1 MKDKEYTQYQEDVN
15 NAFDAAMEQKSNER
29 PSLGHVDVSYNKGH
43 QIDEDD
49 PEYIKMKQF
58 AGFID
63 LPLENLPSAGRFYR
77 DDFRIRIRPAMV
89 KEIRN
94 YSMIDENNLQ
104 DVDEKLNDILVSCV
118 KVSYGEMMG
127 SYKDILEEDRLYVI
141 LSVKELTFKNGENK
155 LMMPASKKCECGGCE
170 ESYELRTDNIQCYT
184 PDEDV
189 EKYYD
194 SSVKGYRIL
203 TKSYGEI
210 VMAPPTIGVMRAIT
224 EWARKKE
231 EEHKNWDK
239 SLFQIVPYLV
249 REWRGFDEK
258 NIMAF
263 ATNIAGWD
271 AKKFSIVFKMAEKI
285 KIGVK
290 PEFTYICD
298 KCGGTVT
305 VPLSFQNGLRSLFVI
320 SDISD
325 ELL

>member
-1 MKDKEYTQYQEDVN
+1 MEDKEYTQYQEDAN
-15 NAFDAAMEQKSNER
+15 KTFEAAMEQKSTER
-29 PSLGHVDVSYNKGH
+29 PSLGHVDVTRNKGH
-43 QIDEDD
+43 QIDEND
-49 PEYIKMKQF
+49 PEYIKMKEF
-58 AGFID
+58 AGFVD

-77 DDFRIRIRPAMV
+77 EDMRIKIRPALT

-118 KVSYGEMMG
+118 KVAFGESMG

-155 LMMPASKKCECGGCE
+155 IMMPVSKKCECGGCAD
-170 ESYELRTDNIQCYT
+170 SYELKTEHIQCYT
-184 PDEDV
+184 PDESI

-194 SSVKGYRIL
+194 PEIRGYRIL

-231 EEHKNWDK
+231 EEHKQWDK

-249 REWRGFDEK
+249 REWRGFDER

-271 AKKFSIVFKMAEKI
+271 AKKFAIVFKMADEI
-285 KIGVK
+285 KVGVK
-290 PEFTYICD
+290 PEFTFTCE

-305 VPLSFQNGLRSLFVI
+305 VPLSFQTGLRSLFVI
-320 SDISD
+320 SDITD